1 MSLSLDE
8 LLETLR
14 GAGETTRLRIVA
26 LLSEAELTVS
36 EVTEILR
43 QSQPVIS
50 RHLKVLHEAGVV
62 DRYREGSSAFF
73 RLASRTPSAALVQSI
88 VRHLD
93 PADSTVMHDRERLA
107 TVRAER
113 VSEAQRYFSRYAA
126 QWDDLRQMH
135 VADDDVERAILDAVG
150 SRSIPALLDIGTGT
164 GRMLELLG
172 PQSNHG
178 IGVDLSR
185 EMLAIARTKLDAAGL
200 HHCGVQLGD
209 LHDLPFGPNAFDLVA
224 VHQVLHL
231 LDDGRHALHEARR
244 VLKPGGRLMVVDFA
258 PHDHESLRDQ
268 HAHRR
273 LGFANDVMDAWLQ
286 EAGLDVISHHTVAA
300 APDARANIAVSIWL
314 ARDPRLSINR
324 PHPPRRRLS
333 KQGAPP

>member
-1 MSLSLDE
+1 MSLSLE
-8 LLETLR
+8 GLLETLR

-62 DRYREGSSAFF
+62 ERYREGSWAFF
-73 RLASRTPSAALVQSI
+73 RLASQTPSAALVQSI

-93 PADSTVMHDRERLA
+93 PADTVVVHDRERLA
-107 TVRAER
+107 KVRAER
-113 VSEAQRYFSRYAA
+113 ATEAQQYFSRYAA

-135 VADDDVERAILDAVG
+135 VADDEVERAIHEAVG
-150 SRSIPALLDIGTGT
+150 TRSIPAFLDIGTGT

-209 LHDLPFGPNAFDLVA
+209 LHDLPFGPNSFDLVA

-231 LDDGRHALHEARR
+231 LDDAPQALQEARR
-244 VLKPGGRLMVVDFA
+244 VLKPGGRLLVVDFA
-258 PHDHESLRDQ
+258 PHDHESLREQ

-273 LGFANDVMDAWLQ
+273 LGFADDIMTAWLQ
-286 EAGLDVISHHTVAA
+286 EGGLDVISHHTVAA
-300 APDARANIAVSIWL
+300 APNARANIAVSIWV
-314 ARDPRLSINR
+314 ARDPRLSVTR
-324 PHPPRRRLS
+324 PHSPRRRLS
-333 KQGAPP
+333 KQGAPL